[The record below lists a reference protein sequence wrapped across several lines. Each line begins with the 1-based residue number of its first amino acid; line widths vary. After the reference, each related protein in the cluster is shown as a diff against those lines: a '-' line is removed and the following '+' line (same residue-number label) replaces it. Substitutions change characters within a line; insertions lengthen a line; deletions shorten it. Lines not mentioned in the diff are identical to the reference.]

1 MFEQQDFAHRGGEG
15 ARVRSRVKTPSL
27 AGHIEA
33 VAGATP
39 CSAVA
44 AEEKVLPQHTVPLQ
58 FTEQIKLFWSR
69 EHIPQ
74 RMRQRITS
82 I

>member
-44 AEEKVLPQHTVPLQ
+44 AEEKVLPQHTVY
-58 FTEQIKLFWSR
+58 
-69 EHIPQ
+69 
-74 RMRQRITS
+74 
-82 I
+82 